1 MRAIVVPGRVMEI
14 AGSDM
19 PSMNQTDYVEAEHNM
34 VVPIMVLVV
43 QIFGIIGNSS
53 VILIILGFRDMRNIP
68 NLQILSMAIGDFI
81 YLVMNVPDA
90 VAFNFLHS
98 WPFSEVYCKITLTSI
113 YISQGVSVLTLSALS
128 ADRYYAIAR
137 PMARRKINVTKYT
150 LGVVVAIWVLSFLF
164 GIPAFVMGHNVGFCR
179 LPYFTDSYKVFLIV
193 QFVGLYIIPLMLIT
207 MFYSLTAHTLIRGV
221 KTIGHKVRDG
231 NGRRDSQSK
240 ARRRL
245 AIIVLVAVVCF
256 AVCWLPYHIFD
267 IWAEFETDFEV
278 FLTPGMMFYTDFKYL
293 LPPLSACLNPIVLY
307 IMSSN
312 YRRHFKRM
320 FLSWCPCCRDT
331 KQPLT
336 HTWTLLTAF
345 KAVPTSRRSSME
357 FQLKHSSSTLVS
369 HS

>member
-1 MRAIVVPGRVMEI
+1 MHVLGIPSRAMEFLGSDYNNQSVLFDEDADIVVPI
-14 AGSDM
+14 
-19 PSMNQTDYVEAEHNM
+19 
-34 VVPIMVLVV
+34 IVLVV
-43 QIFGIIGNSS
+43 QILGIVGNTS

-68 NLQILSMAIGDFI
+68 NLQILSMAIGDFVF
-81 YLVMNVPDA
+81 LVMNVPDA
-90 VAFNFLHS
+90 VAFNFLHT
-98 WPFSEVYCKITLTSI
+98 WPFSDVYCRITLSSI

-137 PMARRKINVTKYT
+137 PMARRKINVANYT
-150 LGVVVAIWVLSFLF
+150 LAVVVAIWVMSFLC
-164 GIPAFVMGHNVGFCR
+164 GIPAFFMADTNGFCT
-179 LPYFTDSYKVFLIV
+179 LPYQSYNYKVYLV
-193 QFVGLYIIPLMLIT
+193 LQFVGLYVIPLALIT

-221 KTIGHKVRDG
+221 KTIGQKVRDG
-231 NGRRDSQSK
+231 NGRRDPQSQ

-256 AVCWLPYHIFD
+256 AVCWGPYHVYD
-267 IWAEFETDFEV
+267 IWAEFETDISV
-278 FLTPGMMFYTDFKYL
+278 FLTPGMTFYLNIKYL
-293 LPPLSACLNPIVLY
+293 LPPLSASLNPIVLY
-307 IMSSN
+307 VMSSN

-320 FLSWCPCCRDT
+320 FLSWCPCCRDS

-345 KAVPTSRRSSME
+345 KTMPTSRRSSAE